1 MKAAMPLSPSCSRL
15 VTAVAIAMISL
26 DLTTEPSI
34 AQQIAQSEAQPAQS
48 FYAGKT
54 IKLIVGLPPGGGADA
69 YARLVQRHLGRHIAG
84 APAIL
89 IQNMPGA
96 GSLRS
101 VMALNAAPADG
112 TVMAHFSSALLSEAI
127 TAPERVRLDFRNFA
141 WLGNVSEDV
150 RVCYLRA
157 AGGIRDWQEMLAR
170 NEVVFGATAQG
181 NAGNVDTAMLR
192 NLFGVKLKQVSGYA
206 GSAEK
211 RLAVEKG
218 EIDGDCGG
226 WTSVP
231 DDWLHDRKINVMIRL
246 SPTLVLGMD
255 PNVPF
260 GGDLVRD
267 AGERKIYDFLTAP
280 ERLGRLFMVAGAVP
294 ADRVAALRAG
304 FDAMVVDSDFLAD
317 AAQLRLLVTP
327 MAAAEVARRVGDLYA
342 TPADVVARAKAIAA
356 E

>member
-1 MKAAMPLSPSCSRL
+1 MAED
-15 VTAVAIAMISL
+15 TA
-26 DLTTEPSI
+26 P
-34 AQQIAQSEAQPAQS
+34 S

-69 YARLVQRHLGRHIAG
+69 YARLVQRHLGRHIPG
-84 APAIL
+84 MPAIL

-101 VMALNAAPADG
+101 VMALNASPDDG
-112 TVMAHFSSALLSEAI
+112 TAMAHFSSALLSEAI

-150 RVCYLRA
+150 RVCYLRSA
-157 AGGIRDWQEMLAR
+157 SGIRNWQDMLAR
-170 NEVVFGATAQG
+170 KEVVFGATAPG
-181 NAGNVDTAMLR
+181 NAGNVDTAMLH

-231 DDWLHDRKINVMIRL
+231 DDWLRDRKINVMIRL
-246 SPTLVLGMD
+246 SPTLVPGMD
-255 PNVPF
+255 PNVPY

-267 AGERKIYDFLTAP
+267 AGERKVYDFLTAP
-280 ERLGRLFMVAGAVP
+280 ERLGRLFMVAGTVP
-294 ADRVAALRAG
+294 AERVAVLRAA
-304 FDAMVVDSDFLAD
+304 FDAMVVDPAFLAE

-327 MAAAEVARRVGDLYA
+327 MAAGEVVRRVGELYA
-342 TPADVVARAKAIAA
+342 TPAEVLTRAKAVAA

>member
-1 MKAAMPLSPSCSRL
+1 MKVAMPRASPDRRRLPAAAAKAA
-15 VTAVAIAMISL
+15 AVALLAL
-26 DLTTEPSI
+26 GPSAGPST
-34 AQQIAQSEAQPAQS
+34 AQEAQP

-84 APAIL
+84 TPAIL

-101 VMALNAAPADG
+101 VMALNASPDDG

-127 TAPERVRLDFRNFA
+127 TAPERVRLDFRSYA

-150 RVCYLRA
+150 RVCYVRSLSGVRT
-157 AGGIRDWQEMLAR
+157 WPEMLAR

-192 NLFGVKLKQVSGYA
+192 NLFGIKVKQVSGYA

-231 DDWLHDRKINVMIRL
+231 DDWLRDHRINVMIRL
-246 SPTLVLGMD
+246 SPTLVAGMD
-255 PNVPF
+255 GNVPF

-294 ADRVAALRAG
+294 AGRVAALRAA
-304 FDAMVVDSDFLAD
+304 FDAMVADPQFLAE

-327 MAAAEVARRVGDLYA
+327 MPGVEVARRVGELYA
-342 TPADVVARAKAIAA
+342 TPADVVVRAKVIGG